1 MELRNNNP
9 EIKFPVRPRST
20 KIKNVTSILDVNRN
34 ENELKH
40 NIVLNI
46 TSGENQRVDFHRY
59 IIEIS
64 FREDLSLVDHNYE
77 SSDKMLAFN
86 EKDLTPELWIDDETY
101 LTCREV
107 EIMERLSKGWL
118 NKEIADDLGLK
129 FNTVRNHLQHIYPK
143 LKVGNRSEAIIEYL
157 KIRDKDK
164 KMSSGK

>member
-1 MELRNNNP
+1 MKLRNNNP

-46 TSGENQRVDFHRY
+46 PSGENQCVDFHRY

-64 FREDLSLVDHNYE
+64 FREDLSLVDHNDE
-77 SSDKMLAFN
+77 SSDKMLALN

-129 FNTVRNHLQHIYPK
+129 ANTVRNHLQHIYPK

-164 KMSSGK
+164 KMSLGK